1 MPGLRRKGRSGG
13 AFSFRVSDVVDVP
26 LRGTVL
32 RLRVVDGTP
41 SMSDLGAGSS
51 LLLRSPDGAERR
63 VTITGHSLTGGNST
77 QARLDRVREL
87 DVLVADE
94 DAAGADPVGIGW
106 MATGPISRE
115 T

>member
-1 MPGLRRKGRSGG
+1 MPDLKRKGRSGG

-32 RLRVVDGTP
+32 RLRVADGTP
-41 SMSDLGAGSS
+41 SMGDLGAGSR
-51 LLLRSPDGAERR
+51 LRLRSPAGTERV
-63 VTITGHSLTGGNST
+63 VTIVGHAASSGRAT

-87 DVLVADE
+87 DVVISDE
-94 DAAGADPVGIGW
+94 DATAEGPVEIGW
-106 MATGPISRE
+106 MAAGPV

>member
-1 MPGLRRKGRSGG
+1 MPGLKRKGRSGG

-32 RLRVVDGTP
+32 RLRVAEGTP
-41 SMSDLGAGSS
+41 SMADLGAGAQ
-51 LLLRSPDGAERR
+51 LRLRAPSGEERL
-63 VTITGHSLTGGNST
+63 VTIVGHAVSSGRAT

-87 DVLVADE
+87 DVVISDAE
-94 DAAGADPVGIGW
+94 AAGPVGIGW
-106 MATGPISRE
+106 MAVGPV